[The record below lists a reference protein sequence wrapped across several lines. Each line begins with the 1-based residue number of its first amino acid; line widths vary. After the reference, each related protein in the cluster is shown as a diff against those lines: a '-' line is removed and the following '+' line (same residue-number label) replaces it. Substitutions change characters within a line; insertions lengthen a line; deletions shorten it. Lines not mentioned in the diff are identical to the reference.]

1 MADKV
6 KIGVIGCGNISS
18 IYLTNLTQ
26 VFRNVEVKYVADKI
40 HERAVAAQEKYGPKA
55 VSVAELLADPEIEI
69 VLNITNPDQH
79 TIVNRQILEAGKCAH
94 SEKPFNGFLDDAKE
108 LMDLAAKKGLRM
120 GGAPDTF
127 LGAGIQSCRKYIDDG
142 YIGEPVAGNAFL
154 LCHGHESWHPDPEF
168 YYKKCAGPMFDMGP
182 YYITALVSLLGPVK
196 KTVGFTKKTFE
207 QRMITSEPKYGS
219 IIDVEVPTHVA
230 GTMQFANGATVQ
242 LTTSFDVWG
251 ARSLPCIEIYG
262 TEGTIVVP
270 DPNGFCGPIYL
281 KRHNTDFME
290 MPLTFCYPD
299 NSRGLGVA
307 DLASALRHNRMNR
320 CNGQLCYHALEVMHS
335 FELSSDSGKVYELQ
349 STCERPAPMK
359 QILQKG
365 EID

>member
-1 MADKV
+1 MDRV
-6 KIGVIGCGNISS
+6 KIGVIGCGNISP
-18 IYLTNLTQ
+18 IYLTNLTR
-26 VFRNVEVKYVADKI
+26 VFKNVEVKYVADRI
-40 HERAVAAQEKYGPKA
+40 HERAVKRSEEYGPKA

-79 TIVNRQILEAGKCAH
+79 TIVNRQILAAGKSAH

-108 LMDLAAKKGLRM
+108 LMEIAEKKGLRI

-127 LGAGIQSCRKYIDDG
+127 LGAGIQTCRKLIDDG
-142 YIGEPVAGNAFL
+142 FIGEPIAGNAFM

-196 KTVGFTKKTFE
+196 RTVGFTKKTFPT
-207 QRMITSEPKYGS
+207 RKITSEPKYGT
-219 IIDVEVPTHVA
+219 IIDVDVPTHVA
-230 GTMQFANGATVQ
+230 GTMEFANGATVQ

-262 TEGTIVVP
+262 TEGTLVVP
-270 DPNGFCGPIYL
+270 DPNCFGGPVYL
-281 KRHNTDFME
+281 KRFNTDFKE
-290 MPLTFCYPD
+290 MPLTHCYAE
-299 NSRGLGVA
+299 NSRGLAVA
-307 DLASALRHNRMNR
+307 DLASAIRHGRKHRANE
-320 CNGQLCYHALEVMHS
+320 QLCYHALEVMHS
-335 FELSSDSGKVYELQ
+335 FELSSDSGRVYELK

-359 QILQKG
+359 QVLEKG